1 MGIDQGERQRQ
12 RRADKPTK
20 MHPIAAIE
28 KRVIDSP
35 AFADLSFSARA
46 VLLLLCRNLEKG
58 KNGHIQLSE
67 AQGCENG
74 IERKTLRRALAD
86 LLAHQLVAMTR
97 KGGKVQGQCNRYAL
111 TWLPVK
117 ARAGIH
123 ADHFKLD
130 AWRSWTAP
138 EGEKTGCRKCP
149 PDSAQNVPLMPNH
162 SPKMSP
168 TPGDK
173 KGLIEVVPIRG
184 VSAPPA
190 APPTGTAPAWML
202 ADLARLEAAGLAGWN
217 CYQVPLTPTTRIPAR
232 ASRHH

>member
-1 MGIDQGERQRQ
+1 MSDQDERA
-12 RRADKPTK
+12 RRHKVDKPK
-20 MHPIAAIE
+20 LSSQHPIAALE

-35 AFADLSFSARA
+35 AFADVSFSARA

-58 KNGHIQLSE
+58 LNGHIQLSE
-67 AQGCENG
+67 KQAAENG

-86 LLAHQLVAMTR
+86 LLAHQLIAMTR
-97 KGGKVQGQCNRYAL
+97 RGGKVQGQCNRFAL

-117 ARAGIH
+117 SRAGIH
-123 ADHFKLD
+123 AGHFKLD
-130 AWRSWTAP
+130 AWRSWKAP
-138 EGEKTGCRKCP
+138 EGEKTGYRKCP

-162 SPKMSP
+162 SPKMSL

-184 VSAPPA
+184 TVA
-190 APPTGTAPAWML
+190 APPPTATASAWM
-202 ADLARLEAAGLAGWN
+202 ADDLARLEAAGLAGWQ
-217 CYQVPLTPTTRIPAR
+217 CYQIPLTSTARIPAR